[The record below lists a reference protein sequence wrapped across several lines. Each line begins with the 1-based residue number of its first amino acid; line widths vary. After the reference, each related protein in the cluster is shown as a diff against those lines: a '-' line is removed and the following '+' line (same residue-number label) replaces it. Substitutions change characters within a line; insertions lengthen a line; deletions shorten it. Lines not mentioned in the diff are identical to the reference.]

1 MLTTLIK
8 LYASQTPTWMAD
20 LFPLLPCLTGA
31 RRGFCFAEGNCK
43 NKVSERVL
51 NCLHLIVLA
60 LCICLI
66 WISARR
72 QNCWGFYLRSY
83 VVTSEM
89 FGSTVGWLSVEK
101 EYLPYLK
108 KKKSK
113 NKWFLYFV
121 YYQLSDNDLIY
132 WCN

>member
-31 RRGFCFAEGNCK
+31 RRGFYFAEGNCK

-51 NCLHLIVLA
+51 NCMHLIVFA

-89 FGSTVGWLSVEK
+89 FGSTVGWLSLEK

-121 YYQLSDNDLIY
+121 YDQLSDNDLIY